1 MIRHTP
7 AMTPAAD
14 SGPSPAAAT
23 PTGRR
28 DDQGLQGD
36 PVGTAERPGTSR
48 IPDVSAARR
57 REVDRWLDRRLLE
70 RQLHDGASLRLSALS
85 LRLGLLDPA
94 TARDEPEWRAR
105 VGELQHELHLVLQEL
120 RDVARK
126 IYPPLLD
133 QAGLGAALG
142 ELAER
147 HQGALVLEVGEDSG
161 DGEVSGV
168 GGRRFGPAAE
178 GAAYFA
184 VAECLAVPPPA
195 RSPVL
200 RVSLGAD
207 RGGLVLTAAGVDE
220 ACPDRMLDRV
230 QPLGGTVEA
239 AGTPTVVLRIPA
251 D

>member
-1 MIRHTP
+1 LSGEPVDT
-7 AMTPAAD
+7 AD
-14 SGPSPAAAT
+14 H
-23 PTGRR
+23 
-28 DDQGLQGD
+28 
-36 PVGTAERPGTSR
+36 PGSYLV
-48 IPDVSAARR
+48 PEVSAARRR
-57 REVDRWLDRRLLE
+57 REVDRWLDRRRLE
-70 RQLHDGASLRLSALS
+70 RQLHDGASLRVSALS
-85 LRLGLLDPA
+85 PRLGLLDPA
-94 TARDEPEWRAR
+94 TARDEPRWRAR

-120 RDVARK
+120 RDVAWK

-147 HQGALVLEVGEDSG
+147 HRGALVLEVAKTGG
-161 DGEVSGV
+161 DGGP
-168 GGRRFGPAAE
+168 RFAPAVE

-220 ACPDRMLDRV
+220 ECPDRVLDRV
-230 QPLGGTVEA
+230 QPLGGTVEV
-239 AGTPTVVLRIPA
+239 AGTRTIVLRIPA